1 MLKNYLKTAW
11 RSVMRHKGFSF
22 INIFGLSIG
31 LTCCMLISLYL
42 YREFNYDKYQ
52 GKGKDLYL
60 VGTEFINS
68 GVHKKMSSSPSPL
81 APTLKQEYP
90 EVLATARLMGLF
102 VDDKTLMQYTEG
114 GGAVRSFYETRGYL
128 ADSTFFNL
136 FDYDFVEGKGTSS
149 LMEPNSLVLS
159 EEIARKIFGKESAL
173 NKTVHINSTTNGSF
187 DYKVTGVF
195 RPKTA
200 PSHINANFFLSM
212 SSGQF
217 GDYVKRTTDFA
228 SNNMFYTYVLLKPTS
243 DGKSLEKKLPAFVEK
258 YMRKDLT
265 AAGFDKREFLMNVRD
280 IHLIE
285 DVNNTPSPSGSR
297 RYLYILAS
305 IAAFILLIGCIN
317 FMNLATARSAR
328 RAAEVGVRKVLGAQK
343 NSLIRQ
349 FLAESILLA
358 FLSYLIAIGLV
369 QLLLPFFSHVAGSD
383 LTLFNRQNIPL
394 FIGFTVLTFATG
406 LISGSYPAFYL
417 SAFKPIRVLK
427 GKFVNSFSAVAFRKV
442 LVVFQFTISVVL
454 IIAAFVIG
462 KQMSFMRSTDLG
474 FAKDQQLIIPLR
486 STTAKN
492 MAMTLKKDLVR
503 SGQVIQAG
511 ASFYY
516 PGIFNPSDVNFY
528 GPGQT
533 SSSAV
538 NTKLNFV
545 DESFMQTLNLKLLAG
560 RLFSAEYPGDTGNLV
575 IINEMASRKL
585 GFRTPQ
591 DAIEQTI
598 NRTISGNPLP
608 VKVVG
613 VINDFHFEGLK
624 AEITPY
630 GFGRGNDDVNYNYLI
645 AHVNAGALG
654 SILKTAQA
662 AWKKLNPNEPFEYS
676 FLDQDFQKNYEAEE
690 RLSSLVMYF
699 TIIAILIS
707 CLGLFGL
714 ASFSAEQRIKEIGVR
729 KVLGASVG
737 SIVALLSKD
746 FLRLIFIAIVIASP
760 VAWWIMHNWLQDFAY
775 RTEMGWTVFVFTALL
790 AVFIAVFTISF
801 QAIKAAIANPVK
813 SLRAE

>member
-1 MLKNYLKTAW
+1 MFKNYLKTAW
-11 RSVMRHKGFSF
+11 RSIMRHKGFSF

-68 GVHKKMSSSPSPL
+68 GIHKKMASSPSPL
-81 APTLKQEYP
+81 GPTLKQEYP
-90 EVLATARLMGLF
+90 EVLETTRLLGLF
-102 VDDKTLMQYTEG
+102 VDDKTLLQYTDG
-114 GGAVRSFYETRGYL
+114 SGAVRPFYETHGYL

-136 FDYDFVEGKGTSS
+136 FDYDFVEGQAKSS

-159 EEIARKIFGKESAL
+159 QEIAQKIFGREPAL
-173 NKTVHINSTTNGSF
+173 NKIIHINSTTNGSS

-195 RPKTA
+195 RPKKA
-200 PSHINANFFLSM
+200 PSHINAHFFISM
-212 SSGQF
+212 SSGDF
-217 GDYVKRTTDFA
+217 GDYVRRTTDFA
-228 SNNMFYTYVLLKPTS
+228 SNNMFFTYVLLKPTANGQS
-243 DGKSLEKKLPAFVEK
+243 FEKKLPAFVEK
-258 YMRKDLT
+258 YMRKDLK
-265 AAGFDKREFLMNVRD
+265 AAGFDKHEFLMNIRD
-280 IHLIE
+280 VHLME
-285 DVNNTPSPSGSR
+285 GVNNTPSSSGSR

-343 NSLIRQ
+343 NSLVWQ

-358 FLSYLIAIGLV
+358 FLSFLIAIGLV
-369 QLLLPFFSHVAGSD
+369 QLLLPFFSHVAGSE
-383 LTLFNRQNIPL
+383 LALFSRENIPL

-427 GKFVNSFSAVAFRKV
+427 GKFINSFSAVAFRKV
-442 LVVFQFTISVVL
+442 LVVFQFTISVIL

-462 KQMSFMRSTDLG
+462 KQMGFMRSTDLG
-474 FAKDQQLIIPLR
+474 FAKDQQLVIPLR

-492 MAMTLKKDLVR
+492 IAMTLKKDLVR

-511 ASFYY
+511 ASLYY
-516 PGIFNPSDVNFY
+516 PGIFNPSDINLY
-528 GPGQT
+528 GPGET
-533 SSSAV
+533 ASSAV
-538 NTKLNFV
+538 NTKMNFV
-545 DESFMQTLNLKLLAG
+545 DESLLQTLNLKLVAG
-560 RLFSAEYPGDTGNLV
+560 RLFSAEYPSDTGNVV
-575 IINEMASRKL
+575 IINETASRKL

-598 NRTISGNPLP
+598 NRTVRGNAITI
-608 VKVVG
+608 KVVG

-624 AEITPY
+624 AEIAPY
-630 GFGRGNDDVNYNYLI
+630 GFGRNSDDVSYNYLI
-645 AHVNAGALG
+645 AHVNAGAVG
-654 SILKTAQA
+654 GILKTAET

-699 TIIAILIS
+699 TVIAILIS

-746 FLRLIFIAIVIASP
+746 FLRLIVIAIVIASP

-775 RTEMGWTVFVFTALL
+775 RTPMGWTVFVFTALL
-790 AVFIAVFTISF
+790 AIFIAVFTISF

-813 SLRAE
+813 SLRSE